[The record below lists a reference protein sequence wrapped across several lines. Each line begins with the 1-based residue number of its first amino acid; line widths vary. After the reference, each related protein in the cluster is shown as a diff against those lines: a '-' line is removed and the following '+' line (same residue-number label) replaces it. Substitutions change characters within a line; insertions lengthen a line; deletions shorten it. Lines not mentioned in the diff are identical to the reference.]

1 MKKASYYVLIAFLF
15 VASASAQNITV
26 NGTVTSSGDGLP
38 LIGVNVKVQN
48 TNTGAVSDFDGNFS
62 ISNVVPGAVLE
73 FTYLGFE
80 SKELPAQSKMSI
92 ALIEDNES
100 LEEIVLIGYGSQ
112 RKSDLTEIL
121 STPLEYNG
129 S

>member
-62 ISNVVPGAVLE
+62 ISNVVPGAV
-73 FTYLGFE
+73 FDVFY
-80 SKELPAQSKMSI
+80 
-92 ALIEDNES
+92 
-100 LEEIVLIGYGSQ
+100 V
-112 RKSDLTEIL
+112 
-121 STPLEYNG
+121 
-129 S
+129 